1 MYIRTEKASKRYT
14 DITEMKTRGQ
24 IGNQVKNDD
33 RRPSFSY
40 ADSGSKKRL
49 GVLVVIAE
57 RVGDGLVR
65 DMAIEDIQSLPQ
77 SLVVLARF

>member
-24 IGNQVKNDD
+24 IGNQAKNDD